1 MRASAMT
8 NYYDNPFKRENQK
21 INALFKNFGPYVNCI
36 KCGAFLKIDSEGKSG
51 ERQITVKVE
60 CSKCGFKEYG
70 LKIDY

>member
-1 MRASAMT
+1 MDEF
-8 NYYDNPFKRENQK
+8 YDNQFKRKDQK
-21 INALFKNFGPYVNCI
+21 INALIKNFGPYANCI
-36 KCGAFLKIDSEGKSG
+36 KCGAFLKIDSEGISG

>member
-8 NYYDNPFKRENQK
+8 NYYDNQFKRKDQK
-21 INALFKNFGPYVNCI
+21 INALLKNFGPYEKCQ
-36 KCGAFLKIDSEGKSG
+36 KCGSFMKVDSEGKSG

-60 CSKCGFKEYG
+60 CSKCGFEEFG